1 MSTHINYVQRVAN
14 DKGEYPVDKVSLHL
28 GSLEGANPIL
38 IMLQPDAESED
49 PNDLMV
55 TIDSIHEP
63 QDFADFMLTLL
74 HGMAG
79 EVEGVTNTL
88 YTKAVSESGELTEV
102 SPADTDVLDGE
113 LVD

>member
-1 MSTHINYVQRVAN
+1 MEEIAHIELFVFRVVVCASR
-14 DKGEYPVDKVSLHL
+14 PVKR
-28 GSLEGANPIL
+28 AWC
-38 IMLQPDAESED
+38 
-49 PNDLMV
+49 
-55 TIDSIHEP
+55 
-63 QDFADFMLTLL
+63 
-74 HGMAG
+74 